1 MPNTLTSFNLGAS
14 FSGADLP
21 PIAYPLPG
29 MNAGT
34 ILMMDF
40 TDARCVSAS
49 GAITSDTSIVDL
61 AGVQTGAILE
71 GTLTNKI
78 TVSSGLSWPSGG
90 VFSGSGAVKVPMPAF
105 DRTKAHFV
113 SVWMKQTS
121 APASTY
127 QKMLGIGPAASRT
140 SNANETAIYADTGNA
155 ASVGARGT
163 YLVGGTGRG
172 TTATIAGISLNA
184 VVNFGLSWEP
194 GFGMTEWLNGAAARS
209 FSNAATALD
218 AVTNPTLFAAIPF
231 GGKIYA
237 LSVERLDLSG
247 RSAAAAAAGEYAAR
261 SGKYS

>member
-1 MPNTLTSFNLGAS
+1 MPNTLTSLNLGAS
-14 FSGADLP
+14 FSGSDLP

-29 MNAGT
+29 MNVGT

-40 TDARCVSAS
+40 TDARCVSAT
-49 GAITSDTSIVDL
+49 GAITSDTSITDL

-90 VFSGSGAVKVPMPAF
+90 AFSGAGAVKVPMPAF
-105 DRTKAHFV
+105 NRTKAHFI
-113 SVWMKQTS
+113 SIWMKQTS

-127 QKMLGIGPAASRT
+127 QKMFGIGPAASRT
-140 SNANETAIYADTGNA
+140 SNANGSALYADNGNA
-155 ASVGARGT
+155 ASVGARSAF
-163 YLVGGTGRG
+163 LVGGTGVG
-172 TTATIAGISLNA
+172 YAPSVAGISINT
-184 VVNFGLSWEP
+184 VVNFGFSWEP
-194 GFGMTEWLNGAAARS
+194 GVGMTEFLNGAAMRS
-209 FSNAATALD
+209 TPNSATALD
-218 AVTNPTLFAAIPF
+218 AVTSPTLFAAIPF

-237 LSVERLDLSG
+237 ISAERLDLSG